1 MLTPLPFPW
10 EGSVACRRDARVDR
24 FIRTGTA
31 HSFDILATA
40 DATVWVGPGLI
51 PGWAFMG
58 LFRNNGTVF
67 NAGTTDW
74 VQGLRRFVES
84 GAAPNTVCRITEN
97 VMRRMSAPR
106 TAAQR
111 AARPVYR

>member
-1 MLTPLPFPW
+1 MPARETDAARF
-10 EGSVACRRDARVDR
+10 ESVNGVPVRVTGLD
-24 FIRTGTA
+24 GTA

-40 DATVWVGPGLI
+40 DANVWVGPGLI

-74 VQGLRRFVES
+74 SQGLRPFVES

-97 VMRRMSAPR
+97 VVRRLSAPR

-111 AARPVYR
+111 AARPV